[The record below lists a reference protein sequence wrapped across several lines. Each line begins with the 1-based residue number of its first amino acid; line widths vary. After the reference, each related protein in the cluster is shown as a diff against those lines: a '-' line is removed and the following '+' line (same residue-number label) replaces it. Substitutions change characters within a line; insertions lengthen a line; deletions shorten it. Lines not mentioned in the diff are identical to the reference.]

1 MHVLMIDKQSIF
13 IEGMASV
20 LSHFIPNVKIRGLN
34 NQNEI
39 NETLN
44 EFPASL
50 ILLDGDGNTTES
62 LELLDTLALHH
73 PTIPVVMLMN
83 KCQPTLLRQF
93 LHHHAIA
100 FVRRDSPP
108 ETIAQTLRT
117 ASLGMLCFPQESITL
132 LDGGHGAIAR
142 LSERQREIL
151 KLLAAGESNKQISRQ
166 LNISAGTVKAHLESI
181 FRRLNVNNRT
191 QAAMMYSDE

>member
-50 ILLDGDGNTTES
+50 ILLDGDGNKTES
-62 LELLDTLALHH
+62 LELLDTLALHL
-73 PTIPVVMLMN
+73 PL
-83 KCQPTLLRQF
+83 
-93 LHHHAIA
+93 
-100 FVRRDSPP
+100 
-108 ETIAQTLRT
+108 
-117 ASLGMLCFPQESITL
+117 
-132 LDGGHGAIAR
+132 
-142 LSERQREIL
+142 
-151 KLLAAGESNKQISRQ
+151 
-166 LNISAGTVKAHLESI
+166 
-181 FRRLNVNNRT
+181 FRW
-191 QAAMMYSDE
+191 